1 MKKDYSLPQD
11 RPIGPSLIIG
21 TAVRVMIPF
30 VQLFGLYVIA
40 HGHYSPG
47 GGFQGGV
54 ALGASFILMAIAFD
68 LKTSLRFFSIRAN
81 ALMASSGVF
90 LYTGTGVLCALL
102 GGSSSTTARWTPS
115 WRSGRSSGDP
125 WGCSSSS
132 SAWGWRSR
140 ASWRRCSGTSPRAGT
155 WKRGSEMDAILTEV
169 IAKYNY
175 WIYVVLMMIGFYA
188 MIGKNNLVK
197 KLLGMNIFQTAIIL
211 MFISSGVKK
220 GGLIPVLD
228 KQAALEH
235 GVNSALINNPVPHV
249 LMLTAIVVSVSVTGV
264 ALALMQRIHRR
275 YGTLEEN
282 EILEKMDR

>member
-1 MKKDYSLPQD
+1 MKKDYALPQD

-102 GGSSSTTARWTPS
+102 GGLFLDYSAMDALLALGPVE
-115 WRSGRSSGDP
+115 WRSMGVFIVELGVGLAVTSIMASLFWDLSSGGD
-125 WGCSSSS
+125 
-132 SAWGWRSR
+132 
-140 ASWRRCSGTSPRAGT
+140 
-155 WKRGSEMDAILTEV
+155 
-169 IAKYNY
+169 
-175 WIYVVLMMIGFYA
+175 
-188 MIGKNNLVK
+188 
-197 KLLGMNIFQTAIIL
+197 
-211 MFISSGVKK
+211 
-220 GGLIPVLD
+220 
-228 KQAALEH
+228 
-235 GVNSALINNPVPHV
+235 
-249 LMLTAIVVSVSVTGV
+249 
-264 ALALMQRIHRR
+264 
-275 YGTLEEN
+275 
-282 EILEKMDR
+282 LEKGL